1 MVCVLN
7 QICSR
12 AVDVLVGLLSF
23 PVLSLIIG
31 PIATK
36 DKALAP
42 GILISCW
49 PYNFLLMKEF

>member
-1 MVCVLN
+1 MICVLN
-7 QICSR
+7 RICSR
-12 AVDVLVGLLSF
+12 AMDVLVGLLCF

-42 GILISCW
+42 GILISC
-49 PYNFLLMKEF
+49 